1 MELKIKNIIL
11 YPKDVTKEKKVVTFD
26 LGKVNVITGESHK
39 GKSAL
44 VHIIDYCL
52 GSGKCSIPVGIIR
65 NKTEWFGVHLVAEK
79 TELLIL
85 RKEPGNQFSTNEMIL
100 IEQVEPIELDKL
112 KNAQDYKT
120 NRDAVINRLNQL
132 AGLSSERFDLENPK
146 NNFGGAASF
155 RDTSAFQFQPQHI
168 VANPYALFYKADTF
182 EHQQKLKTIFPLFI
196 GAINN
201 EALALEREIKELDNN
216 LKKLQLELSTKKQSV
231 NTWVNNL
238 RALFSRSIQLG
249 LVKDIP
255 KDTEFYDAE
264 QYLFQLNLVVAN
276 FKENPIPIYQTGTS
290 EKDVQL
296 HSELDTQERNL
307 QNEIGIRKIRLSK
320 LQSLNTSTTQYK
332 ETVLTQQKRLEPVS
346 WFKEKLNHEYCPF
359 CESKNEMAQKQ
370 IESLEVYNK
379 NLEVISNAVNTKD
392 VNLDKEI
399 SDIKTEIRDL
409 ETKVN
414 ASRDILRDIY
424 KKSSEENNKR
434 QIFEELYKFIGR
446 LEQALENVVSTN
458 IDSSLDRQIKLLQLS
473 IDELNTKLR
482 EIKASNN
489 QQTILKKI
497 SLLISHYVSLLDID
511 RPGDPVELDIANLT
525 LKILSTDSNRADF
538 LWEVGSGANWMGYHL
553 SAIFALHEHFLSLKS
568 NFVPSFVLIDQ
579 PSQVYFPKNFPTV
592 SAEVK
597 NFKGFASN
605 SKSDDLTQTR
615 KIFKAA
621 ADIIQ
626 RTESKLQVII
636 VEHAPEITW
645 EGIPEIHLVEEWKGD
660 NGLIPKS
667 WFD

>member
-1 MELKIKNIIL
+1 MKLKIKNIIL
-11 YPKDVTKEKKVVTFD
+11 YPKDTKKEKQVVPFELD
-26 LGKVNVITGESHK
+26 KVNVITGESHK

-65 NKTEWFGVHLVAEK
+65 DMTEWFGVHLVAEK
-79 TELLIL
+79 TELVIL
-85 RKEPGNQFSTNEMIL
+85 RKEPGRHFSTNEMIM
-100 IEQVEPIELDKL
+100 IEQVEPIDLDKL
-112 KNAQDYKT
+112 TNANDYKA

-168 VANPYALFYKADTF
+168 VANPYALFYKADTV
-182 EHQQKLKTIFPLFI
+182 EHQQKLRTIFPLII
-196 GAINN
+196 GAVNN
-201 EALALEREIKELDNN
+201 EALALEREIKELETN
-216 LKKLQLELSTKKQSV
+216 LKKLQLELSTKKAAV
-231 NTWVNNL
+231 NSWVNNL
-238 RALFSRSIQLG
+238 RGLFSRSIQLG

-255 KDTEFYDAE
+255 RDTEFYDAE
-264 QYLFQLNLVVAN
+264 QYLFQLNLVITN

-296 HSELDTQERNL
+296 QTELNTQERTL

-332 ETVLTQQKRLEPVS
+332 ETVVTQQKRLEPVS

-399 SDIKTEIRDL
+399 SDIKAEIRDF

-414 ASRDILRDIY
+414 TSRDILRDIY
-424 KKSSEENNKR
+424 KKSTEENNKR
-434 QIFEELYKFIGR
+434 QTIEELYKFIGR

-458 IDSSLDRQIKLLQLS
+458 IDSSLDNQIKALQKSLQ
-473 IDELNTKLR
+473 DLGDKLKD
-482 EIKASNN
+482 IKAKNN
-489 QQTILKKI
+489 QQTILKRI
-497 SLLISHYVSLLDID
+497 SVLISHYVSLLDID
-511 RPGDPVELDIANLT
+511 RPDDPVELDIANLT
-525 LKILSTDSNRADF
+525 LKILSAGSNRSDY

-553 SAIFALHEHFLSLKS
+553 SVMFALHEHFLSLKH
-568 NFVPSFVLIDQ
+568 NFVPSFILIDQ
-579 PSQVYFPKNFPTV
+579 PSQVYFPKDVPI
-592 SAEVK
+592 AIDGVK
-597 NFKGFASN
+597 TFVEFASQ
-605 SKSDDLTQTR
+605 SDDLTQTR
-615 KIFKAA
+615 KIFIAA
-621 ADIIQ
+621 ADCVK
-626 RTESKLQVII
+626 RTKNKLQIII

-645 EGIPEIHLVEEWKGD
+645 QGIDNIHKVDEWRGD
-660 NGLIPKS
+660 KALIPKS
-667 WFD
+667 WRE

>member
-1 MELKIKNIIL
+1 MILKIKNIIL
-11 YPKDVTKEKKVVTFD
+11 YPKDETKEKRVVHFELD
-26 LGKVNVITGESHK
+26 KVNVITGESHK

-52 GSGKCSIPVGIIR
+52 GSGKCSIPVGEIR
-65 NKTEWFGVHLVAEK
+65 NKTKWFGVHLVAEK

-85 RKEPGNQFSTNEMIL
+85 RREPGSNFTTTEMIMV
-100 IEQVEPIELDKL
+100 EQIKPIDLDNL
-112 KNAQDYKT
+112 SNAQNYKT

-132 AGLSSERFDLENPK
+132 AGLSSERFDLENLK

-168 VANPYALFYKADTF
+168 VANPFALFYKADTY
-182 EHQQKLKTIFPLFI
+182 EHQQKLKTIFPLLI

-201 EALALEREIKELDNN
+201 EALSLEREIKETDTN
-216 LKKLQLELSTKKQSV
+216 LKKIQLELSTKKQAV
-231 NTWVNNL
+231 NSWLNNL
-238 RALFSRSIQLG
+238 KTLFSRTIQLG
-249 LVKDIP
+249 LLKDIP
-255 KDTEFYDAE
+255 QNTEYFDAE
-264 QYLFQLNLVVAN
+264 QYLFHLNLVVVT
-276 FKENPIPIYQTGTS
+276 FKENPIPVYQTGTS

-296 HSELDTQERNL
+296 QSELNTQERTL
-307 QNEIGIRKIRLSK
+307 QSEIGIRKIRLSK

-332 ETVLTQQKRLEPVS
+332 ETIVIQQKRLEPVS
-346 WFKEKLNHEYCPF
+346 WFKQKLNHEYCPF
-359 CESKNEMAQKQ
+359 CESKNETAQNQ
-370 IESLEVYNK
+370 IESLEVFNK

-399 SDIKTEIRDL
+399 LDIKNEIREL

-414 ASRDILRDIY
+414 CNRDILREIY
-424 KKSSEENNKR
+424 KKSTEENNKR
-434 QIFEELYKFIGR
+434 QSIEEIYKFIGR

-458 IDSSLDRQIKLLQLS
+458 IDSSLENQIKLLQKNLQ
-473 IDELNTKLR
+473 ELNGKLS
-482 EIKASNN
+482 EIKARYN
-489 QQTILKKI
+489 QQNILKKI
-497 SLLISHYVSLLDID
+497 SLLISHYVSFLDID
-511 RPGDPVELDIANLT
+511 RPKDPVEIDITNLT

-553 SAIFALHEHFLSLKS
+553 STIFALHEHFLSLKN

-579 PSQVYFPKNFPTV
+579 PSQVYFPKDVPKVT
-592 SAEVK
+592 AEVK
-597 NFKGFASN
+597 NFKEFA

-621 ADIIQ
+621 AVSIQ

-660 NGLIPKS
+660 NGLIPSS
-667 WFD
+667 WFE

>member
-1 MELKIKNIIL
+1 MKLKIKNIIL
-11 YPKDVTKEKKVVTFD
+11 YPKDTTKEKQVVPFD
-26 LGKVNVITGESHK
+26 LDKVNVITGESHK

-65 NKTEWFGVHLVAEK
+65 DMTEWFGVHLVAEK
-79 TELLIL
+79 TELVIL
-85 RKEPGNQFSTNEMIL
+85 RKEPGHQFSTNEMIMV
-100 IEQVEPIELDKL
+100 EQVEPIILDKL
-112 KNAQDYKT
+112 TNANNYKT
-120 NRDAVINRLNQL
+120 NREAVINRLNQL

-168 VANPYALFYKADTF
+168 VANPYALFYKADTV
-182 EHQQKLKTIFPLFI
+182 EHQQKLRTIFPLII
-196 GAINN
+196 GAVNN
-201 EALALEREIKELDNN
+201 EALALEREIKELETN
-216 LKKLQLELSTKKQSV
+216 LKKLQLELSTKKAAV
-231 NTWVNNL
+231 NSWVNNL
-238 RALFSRSIQLG
+238 RGLFSRSIQLG

-255 KDTEFYDAE
+255 RDTEFYDAE
-264 QYLFQLNLVVAN
+264 QYLFQLNLVVTN

-296 HSELDTQERNL
+296 QTELNTQERTL

-332 ETVLTQQKRLEPVS
+332 ETVVTQQKRLEPVS

-399 SDIKTEIRDL
+399 SDIKAEIRDF

-414 ASRDILRDIY
+414 TSRDILRDIY
-424 KKSSEENNKR
+424 KKSTEENNKR
-434 QIFEELYKFIGR
+434 QTIEELYKFIGR

-458 IDSSLDRQIKLLQLS
+458 IDSSLDNQIKTLQKSLQ
-473 IDELNTKLR
+473 ELGDKLR
-482 EIKASNN
+482 EIKAKNN
-489 QQTILKKI
+489 QQTILKRI

-511 RPGDPVELDIANLT
+511 RPDDPVELDIANLT
-525 LKILSTDSNRADF
+525 LKILSTGSNRSDY

-553 SAIFALHEHFLSLKS
+553 SVMFALHEHFLSLKH
-568 NFVPSFVLIDQ
+568 NFVPSFILIDQ
-579 PSQVYFPKNFPTV
+579 PSQVYFPKDVPKAIDGVKTF
-592 SAEVK
+592 AE
-597 NFKGFASN
+597 FASQ
-605 SKSDDLTQTR
+605 SDDLTQTR
-615 KIFKAA
+615 KIFIAA
-621 ADIIQ
+621 ADCVK
-626 RTESKLQVII
+626 RTKQGLQVII

-645 EGIPEIHLVEEWKGD
+645 QGIDNIHKVDEWRGD
-660 NGLIPKS
+660 NALIPKS
-667 WFD
+667 WRE

>member
-11 YPKDVTKEKKVVTFD
+11 YPKDATKEKKVITFD
-26 LGKVNVITGESHK
+26 LEKVNVITGESHK

-65 NKTEWFGVHLVAEK
+65 DKTEWFGVHLIAEK

-85 RKEPGNQFSTNEMIL
+85 RREPGNQFSTNEMIL

-120 NRDAVINRLNQL
+120 NRDSVINRLNQL
-132 AGLSSERFDLENPK
+132 AGLSSERFDLENPR
-146 NNFGGAASF
+146 NHFGGAASF

-182 EHQQKLKTIFPLFI
+182 EHQQKLKTVFPLLI
-196 GAINN
+196 GAVNN
-201 EALALEREIKELDNN
+201 EALVLEREIKELENN
-216 LKKLQLELSTKKQSV
+216 LKKLQLEHSTKKQAV
-231 NTWVNNL
+231 NSWMNNL
-238 RALFSRSIQLG
+238 KSLFSRSIQLG

-255 KDTEFYDAE
+255 KDTESYDAE
-264 QYLFQLNLVVAN
+264 QYLFQLNLVVTN
-276 FKENPIPIYQTGTS
+276 FKVNPIPIYQTGTS

-296 HSELDTQERNL
+296 QTDLNAEERFL

-346 WFKEKLNHEYCPF
+346 WFKERLNHEYCPF
-359 CESKNEMAQKQ
+359 CESKNETAQNQ
-370 IESLEVYNK
+370 IESLVVYNK
-379 NLEVISNAVNTKD
+379 SLEVISSAVNTKD

-399 SDIKTEIRDL
+399 SDIKAEIREL

-424 KKSSEENNKR
+424 KKSSEERNKR
-434 QIFEELYKFIGR
+434 QTVEELYLFIGR

-458 IDSSLDRQIKLLQLS
+458 IDSSLERRIKLLQLS
-473 IDELNTKLR
+473 IYELNEKLR
-482 EIKASNN
+482 EIKARNN
-489 QQTILKKI
+489 QETILKKI
-497 SLLISHYVSLLDID
+497 SLLITHYISLLDVD
-511 RPGDPVELDIANLT
+511 RPDDPVELDIANLT
-525 LKILSTDSNRADF
+525 LKILSTSSNRSDY

-553 SAIFALHEHFLSLKS
+553 STMFALHEHFLSLKH
-568 NFVPSFVLIDQ
+568 NFVPSFILIDQ
-579 PSQVYFPKNFPTV
+579 PSQVYFPKDFPTTMDG
-592 SAEVK
+592 VK
-597 NFKGFASN
+597 TFKEFVT
-605 SKSDDLTQTR
+605 KSDDLTQTR
-615 KIFKAA
+615 KIFIAA
-621 ADIIQ
+621 ANSIN
-626 RTESKLQVII
+626 RTKNKLQVII

-645 EGIPEIHLVEEWKGD
+645 QGIDNINIVAEWRGV
-660 NGLIPKS
+660 NALIPIE
-667 WFD
+667 WIEN